1 MTAAFWAE
9 LRKLRRPR
17 VLFGIG
23 GLMVALGVLA
33 TVLAFATAK
42 STPQAFNADR
52 PGAIE
57 LGLKQLAQAN
67 GATRGFAIGSGF
79 GGVVVLVLFAV
90 SVAGEFSGG
99 TIRNLLL
106 LEPRRLRLLA
116 GKVAALLVFVA
127 LGFVVAEAVSIASAY
142 ALAAIRGV
150 PTHEW
155 LTGSGVSSSMSVLG
169 DAVLAGA
176 GWALLGAAVGVIVR
190 SVPAALA
197 VALVWVMPFENIV
210 YRAWSG
216 AAHWFPGLLLQ
227 GLGAGTGG
235 SLGWSRT
242 AVTLAVYLMVLSA
255 VAAASFVRRDV
266 TA

>member
-1 MTAAFWAE
+1 
-9 LRKLRRPR
+9 
-17 VLFGIG
+17 LFGIG

-42 STPQAFNADR
+42 STSQAFNADR

-57 LGLKQLAQAN
+57 LGLRELAHAN

-90 SVAGEFSGG
+90 SVASEFSGG

-116 GKVAALLVFVA
+116 GKVGALLLFVT
-127 LGFVVAEAVSIASAY
+127 LGFVAAEAFSVGSAY
-142 ALAAIRGV
+142 VLAAVRGV

-155 LTGSGVSSSMSVLG
+155 LTASGLSSATSALG
-169 DAVLAGA
+169 NAVLAGA
-176 GWALLGAAVGVIVR
+176 GWGLLGAAVGVIVR

-197 VALVWVMPFENIV
+197 VALAWVMPFENIV

-242 AVTLAVYLMVLSA
+242 ALTLGIYLTVLST
-255 VAAASFVRRDV
+255 VAAASFLRRDV
-266 TA
+266 TS

>member
-1 MTAAFWAE
+1 MTAAFFAE

-17 VLFGIG
+17 VVFGIG

-42 STPQAFNADR
+42 SAPQAFNADR

-57 LGLKQLAQAN
+57 LGLRQLAHSN

-116 GKVAALLVFVA
+116 GKVGALLLFVT
-127 LGFVVAEAVSIASAY
+127 LGFVAAEAISIASAY
-142 ALAAIRGV
+142 VLAAARGV

-155 LTGSGVSSSMSVLG
+155 LTASGFSTSMSALG
-169 DAVLAGA
+169 NAVLAGA
-176 GWALLGAAVGVIVR
+176 GWGLLGAAVGVIVR

-197 VALVWVMPFENIV
+197 VALAWVMPLENIL
-210 YRAWSG
+210 YRSWSG

-242 AVTLAVYLMVLSA
+242 AVTLAIYLVMLSTI
-255 VAAASFVRRDV
+255 AAASFVRRDV